1 MLKLDFIP
9 QIMNSIDRYQKEKNE
24 EIIRLI
30 KDELSEKIT
39 TKLVGLRAKN
49 YSYLIDDNS
58 EDKKAKDTETNVI
71 NLKII
76 KTA

>member
-1 MLKLDFIP
+1 M
-9 QIMNSIDRYQKEKNE
+9 
-24 EIIRLI
+24 
-30 KDELSEKIT
+30 T

-76 KTA
+76 KTAQKQLNLIIKKRSRKK